1 MSTIRPPIALAAVVM
16 AAALLAG
23 CNRESE
29 DKLLQS
35 AQEYI
40 AKKDYKSAAIQLK
53 SLLQRNTNSAVGRY
67 TLGKTLLDS
76 GDATGALVELRKARE
91 LGHPDDKVVPDLAR
105 AMLLGGEHAA
115 VLTQFGSTVL
125 TAAPAQADLLTSV
138 SIAQAMAGQA
148 DKAKEAITR
157 ALQAYPQHV
166 PAIVVQARVKAG
178 EGDLD
183 GALRLLDDAL
193 AREPGNERAG
203 TLKGELLWRGKHDEA
218 AAVAALN
225 KTVAASPGAV
235 AAHVALIGIHNGA
248 GRAAEAK
255 AQFEAL
261 KKAAPNHPDTL
272 FIEAQQALQAGDART
287 ARDIATRLLRGMPD
301 NPRLQMLAGAADFRL
316 GAYNQAESNLAR
328 ALRALPQHL
337 PTRQLLAQTYLR
349 TNQPA
354 KALEVLAPT
363 VEQRT
368 ADGPTLALAG
378 EAQMMLGDTKR
389 ADQMFQA
396 AAKASP
402 NDTRVR
408 TSVALAQY
416 ARGETQ
422 GALAALETIA
432 AEDNTGTRAD
442 MALITARLRGND
454 IAGALKAVDALQKKM
469 PQSAMPDLLRGR
481 VLLVKKD
488 TAGATAAF
496 EAALKKEPKFVPA
509 ATALAQ
515 MTADAA
521 TTGTATPLPRGL
533 ALATKTPTPVVVT
546 STPTAENAAT
556 ATVMVARETAIAF
569 TTGVP
574 YALVTATPTPLPTE
588 RPLNTATP
596 FAIALTDLTA
606 TPTAGPTAAFPGELV
621 GKILFQAAFPNPKA
635 TAAGCPSFC
644 PNLGLDLVGG
654 LRGEYQLIATDNQPI
669 TPDILAQTRTIIEN
683 RVNATGVAEPNVQ
696 TAGAD
701 RITIELPGAV
711 DRAEIEQLVGS
722 TGRLYFVP
730 IPSAYAAS
738 VTVGSGLPPGMDPTP
753 DTEFDDNDLINK
765 IVTYFD
771 ENCVTDVP

>member
-1 MSTIRPPIALAAVVM
+1 
-16 AAALLAG
+16 
-23 CNRESE
+23 
-29 DKLLQS
+29 
-35 AQEYI
+35 
-40 AKKDYKSAAIQLK
+40 
-53 SLLQRNTNSAVGRY
+53 
-67 TLGKTLLDS
+67 
-76 GDATGALVELRKARE
+76 
-91 LGHPDDKVVPDLAR
+91 
-105 AMLLGGEHAA
+105 
-115 VLTQFGSTVL
+115 
-125 TAAPAQADLLTSV
+125 
-138 SIAQAMAGQA
+138 
-148 DKAKEAITR
+148 
-157 ALQAYPQHV
+157 
-166 PAIVVQARVKAG
+166 
-178 EGDLD
+178 
-183 GALRLLDDAL
+183 
-193 AREPGNERAG
+193 
-203 TLKGELLWRGKHDEA
+203 
-218 AAVAALN
+218 
-225 KTVAASPGAV
+225 
-235 AAHVALIGIHNGA
+235 
-248 GRAAEAK
+248 RAAEAK

-287 ARDIATRLLRGMPD
+287 ARDIASRLLRGMPD
-301 NPRLQMLAGAADFRL
+301 NPRVQMLAGAADFRL

-509 ATALAQ
+509 ATALAALDIAANRNDTARKRLQ
-515 MTADAA
+515 DIVTADPTSVQARIALAEA
-521 TTGTATPLPRGL
+521 TARTGGTATEVGQIFAAAVKANPTQPQPRLLQVEQLLRMGDPQAALIAAQEAVAALPGHTELQSVLGRAQLAAGDARQAAATFGQLANRNPTESIHQLRLAEAHVAAKDLGAARAALRKALEIEPDSLTAKRSLAAL
-533 ALATKTPTPVVVT
+533 ALQQNKPDEARAIARELQKSHPKDAGGYLLEGDVERQQRNWPAAVAAYRKTFAITRT
-546 STPTAENAAT
+546 TDTAIRLHQALYAGGQRPEADRLAADWQKENPKDFGFSYYLGDSGDGARRLHGRREALSRRARRAA
-556 ATVMVARETAIAF
+556 AQRAGAEQRRLADGQAGQDGRRAAGGAGQPDPAQPAAVARHAGHGAGRRRRREAGGGHAEARRATRPQRPQPAPEPGPA
-569 TTGVP
+569 VP
-574 YALVTATPTPLPTE
+574 E
-588 RPLNTATP
+588 GGRE
-596 FAIALTDLTA
+596 
-606 TPTAGPTAAFPGELV
+606 AA
-621 GKILFQAAFPNPKA
+621 A
-635 TAAGCPSFC
+635 
-644 PNLGLDLVGG
+644 
-654 LRGEYQLIATDNQPI
+654 R
-669 TPDILAQTRTIIEN
+669 
-683 RVNATGVAEPNVQ
+683 
-696 TAGAD
+696 
-701 RITIELPGAV
+701 
-711 DRAEIEQLVGS
+711 RA
-722 TGRLYFVP
+722 
-730 IPSAYAAS
+730 
-738 VTVGSGLPPGMDPTP
+738 
-753 DTEFDDNDLINK
+753 
-765 IVTYFD
+765 
-771 ENCVTDVP
+771 C